1 MQKSG
6 SSIDTKWHL
15 DTLCYTDRQG
25 TYSLTTRTFNKSLR
39 NIKET
44 SGISKELSVGI
55 RGSLF
60 IMASV
65 PCTMLDFYNFN
76 LFGWNIWKWGKWES
90 SFELNLS
97 CPELEHADNDF
108 PSQGRTSI
116 LQFQM
121 LKGWQKLSYNDGEPH
136 NQKHAHGRPISQPV
150 HLPPLGLDICHL
162 LLGTFVTLNVG

>member
-90 SFELNLS
+90 SFELSLS
-97 CPELEHADNDF
+97 CPELEHADNGF
-108 PSQGRTSI
+108 PSQGRTPI
-116 LQFQM
+116 LPFQMFHLVFPASM
-121 LKGWQKLSYNDGEPH
+121 LKGWQNSPTMMESHIIKNMHTHSY
-136 NQKHAHGRPISQPV
+136 
-150 HLPPLGLDICHL
+150 ICHL
-162 LLGTFVTLNVG
+162 LFATFVT